1 MHIEARRLR
10 EAPILWSRGSSTRR
24 APSRRRS
31 TTSKLPP
38 PDDRPEPQGPNARGR
53 GRRGRP
59 IRAAKSAP
67 TPTRGNL
74 GPCGTVSVLSPLHRP
89 QTDLRDPS
97 APDRSE
103 GPRRPA
109 PRDRRLGEEHRFPR
123 HLPISGNSS
132 DASARSP
139 PPPSSAAGRPLSR
152 HSSLKLL
159 EISTH
164 LSFVNVFDAFRRG
177 MSSFSQ

>member
-1 MHIEARRLR
+1 MEPRFFFHFFLHLDANIQARRLR

-31 TTSKLPP
+31 TTSKQPP

-89 QTDLRDPS
+89 QTDLRDPV
-97 APDRSE
+97 APRLGTGDLEKNIVFQDICRYPGIRPTSPP
-103 GPRRPA
+103 GVRRPA
-109 PRDRRLGEEHRFPR
+109 
-123 HLPISGNSS
+123 
-132 DASARSP
+132 
-139 PPPSSAAGRPLSR
+139 AAPFLRRPLSR

-164 LSFVNVFDAFRRG
+164 LSFECLSVDREF
-177 MSSFSQ
+177 